1 MRLNRNG
8 KYMQTALTT
17 QIDHTNTSHIA
28 AVSQTRVASATTTSA
43 LVSAQH
49 VSKLYATANGVNWAL
64 DDVSLD
70 IAPGEFVCAIG
81 ASGCGKTTLLN
92 MLAGFVEPSQGSLQF
107 DGAPLTGAGPDRGV
121 VFQEYAL
128 FPWLTARRNIEFGL
142 RLHGVDRTERRK
154 EADRLLELVG
164 LTRAADSYPFEL
176 SGGMRQRIAVAR
188 ALATKPKLLL
198 MDEPFAAID
207 ALTRSMLQEELVKLW
222 KELGISIFFITHN
235 IEEAVFLG
243 QRVVVMSAHPGR
255 IKETINV
262 DLPYPRHREDPQFGH
277 YYAQI
282 SQAFAHHG

>member
-1 MRLNRNG
+1 MPAAF
-8 KYMQTALTT
+8 TATL
-17 QIDHTNTSHIA
+17 
-28 AVSQTRVASATTTSA
+28 SATESFDSVSSHAVTTARDDSHA
-43 LVSAQH
+43 LVSAKN

-92 MLAGFVEPSQGSLQF
+92 MLAGFVEPSQGTLQF
-107 DGAPLTGAGPDRGV
+107 NNAPLQGAGPDRGV

-128 FPWLTARRNIEFGL
+128 FPWLTARRNVEFGL
-142 RLHGVDRTERRK
+142 RLNGMDRTARRK
-154 EADRLLELVG
+154 EADRLLDLVG
-164 LTRAADSYPFEL
+164 LSRAADSYPFEL

-207 ALTRSMLQEELVKLW
+207 ALTRTMLQEELVKLW
-222 KELGISIFFITHN
+222 KELGISVFFITHN

-255 IKETINV
+255 IKEIVNV
-262 DLPYPRHREDPQFGH
+262 DLPYPRHREDPEFGRH
-277 YYAQI
+277 YAHI